1 MTEHYKG
8 QFEPAKRI
16 YTLGELYFMFT
27 DGGLFCSATVK
38 HEATLAFYPVML
50 NIDPDHYKPDTFDLM
65 IIRAYSK

>member
-8 QFEPAKRI
+8 QFEPARRI
-16 YTLGELYFMFT
+16 YTLGDLYFMST
-27 DGGLFCSATVK
+27 DGGLFLSVMAM
-38 HEATLAFYPVML
+38 HEATLKCCPAML